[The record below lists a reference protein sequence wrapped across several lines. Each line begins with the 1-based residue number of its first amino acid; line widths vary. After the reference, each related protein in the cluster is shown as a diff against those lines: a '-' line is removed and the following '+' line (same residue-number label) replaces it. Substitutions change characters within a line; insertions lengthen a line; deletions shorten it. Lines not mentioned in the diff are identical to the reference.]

1 MRKLLFITMFLVC
14 GIANAQNV
22 SVPLE
27 DALAPIRATIEQ
39 AMSNIA
45 EYEAGKAR
53 EIAIIQEASAKLDAL
68 VVIEPTPEVAPVL
81 DEAIYSEE
89 LPVIDEAVYVE

>member
-1 MRKLLFITMFLVC
+1 MNKYILCVAITLFCCT
-14 GIANAQNV
+14 ANAQNV

-27 DALAPIRATIEQ
+27 EALAPIRATIEQ
-39 AMSNIA
+39 AMSNIK

-53 EIAIIQEASAKLDAL
+53 EVAIIQEASAKLDAL
-68 VVIEPTPEVAPVL
+68 VVIEPAPEVTPVV
-81 DEAIYSEE
+81 DVVEE